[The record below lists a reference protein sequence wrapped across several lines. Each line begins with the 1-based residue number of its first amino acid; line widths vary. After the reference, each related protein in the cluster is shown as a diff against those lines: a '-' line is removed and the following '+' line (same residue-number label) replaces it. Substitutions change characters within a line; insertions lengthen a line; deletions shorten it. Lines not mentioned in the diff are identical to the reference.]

1 MDYVSSTERLVAAW
15 WRAKEMPPGAFPA
28 PGGVVWGDAKKQ
40 WGWRPNHRPWT
51 DNSEP
56 VRLTWGPKILFAGVW
71 HPGEQ
76 VMEWQTEPP
85 LWADTRPSTRITANR
100 AASELFGVHRLL
112 LHRVAAS
119 TIISRGTETHEDGM
133 SAAMQ
138 AFAETLAK
146 FASDKRPN
154 CTWAQAIW
162 MRTRQVAGR
171 DNQYLI
177 RMPERVK
184 FAALALRTVP
194 SSHARNPQSAFEWLC
209 RHRSKTPQDA
219 RKAIESGKLG
229 TIEKRWMVSAF
240 EFPQVVFAQQHEG
253 DEGIL
258 WDGGLEVWE
267 PDPGAV
273 EEGVTALM
281 YAHMSAEYQAD
292 V

>member
-1 MDYVSSTERLVAAW
+1 M
-15 WRAKEMPPGAFPA
+15 G
-28 PGGVVWGDAKKQ
+28 
-40 WGWRPNHRPWT
+40 
-51 DNSEP
+51 
-56 VRLTWGPKILFAGVW
+56 
-71 HPGEQ
+71 
-76 VMEWQTEPP
+76 
-85 LWADTRPSTRITANR
+85 
-100 AASELFGVHRLL
+100 
-112 LHRVAAS
+112 
-119 TIISRGTETHEDGM
+119 
-133 SAAMQ
+133 
-138 AFAETLAK
+138 
-146 FASDKRPN
+146 ASDLDADPTGRRKRQPVSDPH
-154 CTWAQAIW
+154 A
-162 MRTRQVAGR
+162 RTSE
-171 DNQYLI
+171 I
-177 RMPERVK
+177 
-184 FAALALRTVP
+184 AALALRTVP